1 MILKSQQQK
10 QLKQN
15 HKKKIKNWTETKW
28 LVEQKNIYGQNV
40 LNLMRTI
47 NLEIPNTQ
55 KTGKRKNM
63 KERQIRHIIIISL
76 EISYKKK

>member
-1 MILKSQQQK
+1 
-10 QLKQN
+10 
-15 HKKKIKNWTETKW
+15 
-28 LVEQKNIYGQNV
+28 
-40 LNLMRTI
+40 MRTI

-63 KERQIRHIIIISL
+63 KEIQIRHIIIISL